1 MTSHAITFQPANVIC
16 HAPTGALLT
25 DALRLA
31 GLDIA
36 QPCGGQ
42 GRCGRCVVQVES
54 GRVRRRSSLRLSA
67 ADLEAGYALA
77 CQSVIEGEATIF
89 VPAQEAVERCL
100 TTERVAQSIHAPESY
115 DPTREQ
121 TVRVIGLSLDPPT
134 LNDAVDDYARLQRG
148 FSAHGLAN
156 VELPL
161 SVLQTLGP
169 RLREAEWQ
177 VAAIVETDTWRRP
190 DGPPR
195 LIKLLPSPRER
206 GAGGEGPPLYGL
218 AIDIGTTTVTACLVN
233 LLTGQVL
240 DSAAEYNGQI
250 ARGEDVIS
258 RIIYAGRNGGLGEL
272 RSLIQRTLNQLIQRL
287 TQRNHLEPQQIYKAT
302 VAGNA
307 TMIHLFLELP
317 PASIRL
323 TPYIPTINH
332 PLPIL
337 ASEAGLDIHPLAT
350 VDCLPGVAAYVG
362 ADIAAGVLAA
372 GLHEADALTLF
383 IDVGTNGEIVL
394 GNREWL
400 LACAC
405 SAGPAFEGAGVV
417 CGMRATLGAI
427 EEVWINSVTLEPTWR
442 VIGDVKPKGLC
453 GSGLI
458 SLLAEL
464 FLTGVLDRGGH
475 FRLAAGM
482 PQVRADTPRVRI
494 GEHGPEYVVAWADET
509 ATAGDITLTQVDVDN
524 LMRAKA
530 AIYAG
535 FNVLAQSVGVELKDV
550 ERLVIGGAFG
560 KYLNVEKA
568 VQIGL
573 LPDLPWERF
582 QFLGNTAV
590 LGAYRALLSRTAR
603 AQIKAIAE
611 KMTYLELSA
620 DNTFYEAFTH
630 ALFLPHTELSRFP
643 SVARLWENNRSEH
656 AAPLALS

>member
-1 MTSHAITFQPANVIC
+1 MTTHTLTFRPSNRTATVL
-16 HAPTGALLT
+16 TGALLT
-25 DALRLA
+25 DALQRV
-31 GLDIA
+31 GLELA

-42 GRCGRCVVQVES
+42 GRCGRCLVRVEQ
-54 GRVRRRSSLRLSA
+54 GRVRRRSTVRLSA

-77 CQSVIEGEATIF
+77 CQSIVEGEATIF
-89 VPAQEAVERCL
+89 VPEQEAVERRL
-100 TTERVAQSIHAPESY
+100 TTDRVAESVHVPEAY
-115 DPTREQ
+115 DPAREQ
-121 TVRVIGLSLDPPT
+121 TMRAVPLALDPPT
-134 LNDAVDDYARLQRG
+134 LNDALDDYARLQRG
-148 FSAHGLAN
+148 LSAAGLAPA
-156 VELPL
+156 EIPLPL
-161 SVLQTLGP
+161 LQTLGP
-169 RLREAEWQ
+169 RLREANWQ
-177 VAAIVETDTWRRP
+177 VTAIVETDTWHRRT
-190 DGPPR
+190 PR
-195 LIKLLPSPRER
+195 LLELLPQSAISHQPSVN
-206 GAGGEGPPLYGL
+206 LSGL
-218 AIDIGTTTVTACLVN
+218 AIDIGTTTVTAYLVD
-233 LLTGQVL
+233 LRSGRLL

-287 TQRNHLEPQQIYKAT
+287 AQRNHLEPQHIYKAT
-302 VAGNA
+302 VAGNT
-307 TMIHLFLELP
+307 TMMHLFLGLP

-323 TPYIPTINH
+323 TPYIPTVNH
-332 PLPIL
+332 PLPVL
-337 ASEAGLDIHPLAT
+337 ASEVGLDIHPLAT

-362 ADIAAGVLAA
+362 ADITAGALAA

-405 SAGPAFEGAGVV
+405 SAGPAFEGAGVI
-417 CGMRATLGAI
+417 CGMRATQGAI
-427 EEVWINSVTLEPTWR
+427 EEVWINSATLEPTVR
-442 VIGDVKPKGLC
+442 VIGGGRPRGLC

-464 FLTGVLDRGGH
+464 FITGVMDRGGH
-475 FRLAAGM
+475 FRLDAG
-482 PQVRADTPRVRI
+482 TPRVRA
-494 GEHGPEYVVAWADET
+494 GEHGPEYVVAWANET
-509 ATAGDITLTQVDVDN
+509 ATGRDITLTQVDVDN

-535 FNVLAQSVGVELKDV
+535 FTVLAQSVGVRLEDV
-550 ERLVIGGAFG
+550 ERLIIGGAFG

-582 QFLGNTAV
+582 HFLGNTAV

-603 AQIKAIAE
+603 TQIRAIAE

-620 DNTFYEAFTH
+620 DNTFYDAFIH

-643 SVARLWENNRSEH
+643 SVARLWENHRSEPT
-656 AAPLALS
+656 APPAKP